1 MARIIFADDD
11 PIVGAIV
18 QKTLLDAG
26 HAVGVVENGETALAA
41 ISRRR
46 PDLLILDITMPG
58 MTGSEVLDR
67 VRRDPELWDLPVL
80 MVTGRR
86 SQSDED
92 IAIRA
97 GATDYLRKPFDPDQL
112 IVMVEALVRQGETK
126 GPPGTA
132 PRRSI

>member
-67 VRRDPELWDLPVL
+67 VRRNPDLWDLPVL
-80 MVTGRR
+80 MLTGRR

-112 IVMVEALVRQGETK
+112 IVMVEALVRQGEK
-126 GPPGTA
+126 KVPPGTA

>member
-18 QKTLLDAG
+18 QKTLLGAG
-26 HAVGVVENGETALAA
+26 HAVGVVEDGEAA
-41 ISRRR
+41 IAAIVRRR

-67 VRRDPELWDLPVL
+67 VRRHPELWDLPVL
-80 MVTGRR
+80 MLTGRR

-112 IVMVEALVRQGETK
+112 IVMVEALARPEEGRA
-126 GPPGTA
+126 PPGAA